1 MFISHMVYNHSN
13 LIFVHSLWKFFI
25 KRIHFLQQTYQSFM
39 RSVFISTVII
49 GLSVIPHLLF
59 SQQNNETTWNDST
72 LLPLLIID
80 TYGAEIP
87 DEPRIKAHMGLIHN
101 ETGDYNKLEDPF
113 SEYDGQISIERRG
126 ESSQY
131 FYPKKSF
138 SIETQNSDG
147 SNNNVSL
154 LGLPEENDFVLN
166 APYGDKSL
174 MRNVLSYG
182 LFDKFGHY
190 SPRTRFVEVILNGD
204 FQGLYVLTEKIKR
217 DKNRVDIAKIVPKD
231 TTAED
236 ISGGYLLRID
246 KISSMEPYEY
256 WESTVNPLFPE
267 KNKIIY
273 QFFDPDYYELTLAQR
288 DYVKGYMQEFDEALV
303 GDNFKDPATGYRSY
317 LDIPSFV
324 DLMILNEFTKDV
336 DAFRLSHYFY
346 KQKVTKGGKLVSGPP
361 WDYNLTFGN
370 SDFTTDFHLPE
381 NWIYPHRVAIYWWDR
396 AMQDPWF
403 ANQLHCRWDEL
414 YETVMSP
421 ESMSAMIDS
430 TYLALDRATERNF
443 TRWPILGTYVWP
455 NSFVG
460 TSYGHEMGFLRIW
473 IGDRLNWMNDRW
485 GGMCLVA
492 SDQATQLISDPRLK
506 VFPNPSDLSNTYLSL
521 SHYSA
526 TELSIRLYDLSG
538 KRVYQTEITYSG
550 SEYAF
555 PLPNLSFLPSG
566 IYTLEVT
573 DGQSLR
579 EITKLLKQ

>member
-1 MFISHMVYNHSN
+1 MVYNHSN

-246 KISSMEPYEY
+246 KISDMEPYEY

-288 DYVKGYMQEFDEALV
+288 EYVKGYMQEFDEALV

>member
-1 MFISHMVYNHSN
+1 
-13 LIFVHSLWKFFI
+13 
-25 KRIHFLQQTYQSFM
+25 M

-190 SPRTRFVEVILNGD
+190 STRTRFVEVILNGD

-246 KISSMEPYEY
+246 KISGMEPYEY

>member
-1 MFISHMVYNHSN
+1 M
-13 LIFVHSLWKFFI
+13 
-25 KRIHFLQQTYQSFM
+25 
-39 RSVFISTVII
+39 
-49 GLSVIPHLLF
+49 
-59 SQQNNETTWNDST
+59 
-72 LLPLLIID
+72 
-80 TYGAEIP
+80 
-87 DEPRIKAHMGLIHN
+87 
-101 ETGDYNKLEDPF
+101 
-113 SEYDGQISIERRG
+113 
-126 ESSQY
+126 
-131 FYPKKSF
+131 
-138 SIETQNSDG
+138 
-147 SNNNVSL
+147 
-154 LGLPEENDFVLN
+154 GLPEENGFVLN
-166 APYGDKSL
+166 APFGDKSL

-182 LFDKFGHY
+182 LFDKIGHY

-217 DKNRVDIAKIVPKD
+217 DKNRVDIAKITPKD

-246 KISSMEPYEY
+246 KISGMEPYEY
-256 WESTVNPLFPE
+256 WESTVNPLFPD

-381 NWIYPHRVAIYWWDR
+381 NWIHPHRVAIYWWDR

-492 SDQATQLISDPRLK
+492 SDQAIQLISDPRLK

>member
-1 MFISHMVYNHSN
+1 MVYNHSN

>member
-1 MFISHMVYNHSN
+1 
-13 LIFVHSLWKFFI
+13 
-25 KRIHFLQQTYQSFM
+25 M
-39 RSVFISTVII
+39 RSVFTPIVF
-49 GLSVIPHLLF
+49 VCLLAF
-59 SQQNNETTWNDST
+59 PQLMVSQQIHETAWSDST
-72 LLPLLIID
+72 LLPLLIIN
-80 TYGAEIP
+80 TQGLEIP
-87 DEPRIKAHMGLIHN
+87 DEPRIVAHMGLIHN
-101 ETGDYNKLEDPF
+101 ATGTYNKLVDSY
-113 SEYDGQISIERRG
+113 SEYDGQISIELRG

-131 FYPKKSF
+131 FYDKKSF
-138 SIETQNSDG
+138 SIETQTSSGD
-147 SNNNVSL
+147 NNNVSL

-174 MRNVLSYG
+174 MRNVLSYR
-182 LFDKFGHY
+182 LFEKFGHY

-217 DKNRVDIAKIVPKD
+217 DKNRVDIAKITPKD

-246 KISSMEPYEY
+246 KISDMEPNEY

-267 KNKIIY
+267 KNKIVY

-288 DYVKGYMQEFDEALV
+288 DYVKGYLKEFDEVLV
-303 GDNFKDPATGYRSY
+303 GDNFMDPATGYRSY
-317 LDIPSFV
+317 LDVPSFV

-346 KQKVTKGGKLVSGPP
+346 KQKDTKGGKLVSGPP

-370 SDFTTDFHLPE
+370 NDFTTDFHLPE
-381 NWIYPHRVAIYWWDR
+381 NWIHPHRIAIYWWNR

-403 ANQLHCRWDEL
+403 SNQLYCRWDEL
-414 YETVMSP
+414 YTTVLSP

-430 TYLALDRATERNF
+430 TYLALDEATSRNF
-443 TRWPILGTYVWP
+443 ARWPILGTYVWP

-460 TSYGHEMGFLRIW
+460 TNYGHEMGYLRLW

-492 SDQATQLISDPRLK
+492 SDQATQLIPDPRLK
-506 VFPNPSDLSNTYLSL
+506 VFPNPSDLSHTYLSL
-521 SHYSA
+521 SHSSA
-526 TELSIRLYDLSG
+526 SELSISLYDLSG
-538 KRVYQTEITYSG
+538 KKVYQSTISYSG

-555 PLPNLSFLPSG
+555 PLPDLSYLPSG

-573 DGQSLR
+573 DRHSLR

>member
-1 MFISHMVYNHSN
+1 MVYNHSN

-49 GLSVIPHLLF
+49 GLSVIPHLL
-59 SQQNNETTWNDST
+59 SAQQYHETTWNDST

-288 DYVKGYMQEFDEALV
+288 DYVKGYMQEFDETLV

>member
-1 MFISHMVYNHSN
+1 MVYNHSN

-288 DYVKGYMQEFDEALV
+288 DYVKGYMQEFDETLV